1 VAKTACVCN
10 AAQGWQKT
18 SAVLFACEQVEMII
32 TQRFKVVTSLVDFTN
47 DAASVRTNFKQAL
60 ATVYDTTLASI
71 SLEYYLENNPTDVKQ
86 GRRRMLSLVGVD
98 NVIVTAQI
106 KSFQSIIPPED
117 TVVQQALQNAQYTVS
132 LLPKINTPA
141 KNGADSPLLWIVVIC
156 SVFCVLGISV
166 CVVVYMRGHR
176 RQRDA
181 SQTLP
186 GQIEANQQTIPPT
199 RAPYDTQ
206 TYMPPYYDPHS

>member
-1 VAKTACVCN
+1 VCN

-18 SAVLFACEQVEMII
+18 SAELFACEQVERII

-47 DAASVRTNFKQAL
+47 DVASVRTNFKEAL

-71 SLEYYLENNPTDVKQ
+71 SLEYYLENNPTDVKT
-86 GRRRMLSLVGVD
+86 GRRRMLSLVGMD

-106 KSFQSIIPPED
+106 KSFQSIIPPDD
-117 TVVQQALQNAQYTVS
+117 TVVQLALQNAQYTVS
-132 LLPKINTPA
+132 LLPKIHTPA
-141 KNGADSPLLWIVVIC
+141 NNGADSPLLWIVVIC
-156 SVFCVLGISV
+156 GVFCVLGISV
-166 CVVVYMRGHR
+166 CVVVYMRGHQ

-186 GQIEANQQTIPPT
+186 DQIEANHKSIPAT
-199 RAPYDTQ
+199 SAAFDTH